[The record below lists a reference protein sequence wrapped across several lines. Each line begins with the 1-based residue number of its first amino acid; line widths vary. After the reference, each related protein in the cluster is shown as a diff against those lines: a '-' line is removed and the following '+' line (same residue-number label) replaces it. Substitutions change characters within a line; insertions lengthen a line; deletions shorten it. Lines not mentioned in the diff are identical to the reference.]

1 MTLVRRAE
9 GRARDGLA
17 LGAANAAGAL
27 IILGRNILI
36 ARMVSVEE
44 FGIAG
49 TLAIAVTLI
58 EAGTNL
64 SIDRYAIRASA
75 GVRRRGVATL
85 HAMQAARGL
94 VGAVLILLFAAAYA
108 RMMGVPHL
116 SGSYQLLALV
126 PLLRGLMHLDIQRA
140 QRQMAF
146 LPLISTTLSSQIAS
160 LATGVALAVWTGDHR
175 AMLAAIIL
183 QQAVQTGVSH
193 LIARRVWSAAI
204 DVDVLADALRFGWP
218 LLLNGLVMFA
228 TLQGDQLLVGGA
240 FGVEVLGWFAVAFTL
255 TLVPAT
261 IYANTLQSL
270 LLPKVARARARPAAF
285 ASSVR
290 QVMALS
296 LVGGAAFA
304 IVMGAFGPTLSF
316 WLFGPRY
323 VEAATVLPW
332 LAVIQGLRIVR
343 AGPAILS
350 IADGRTKEPLLA
362 NLVRLAALPA
372 AAGAVALGGDLMA
385 VVSAALAAEIL
396 ALATAV
402 ALFARRYPHVI
413 WSPSREL
420 SRG

>member
-1 MTLVRRAE
+1 MRRAG

-49 TLAIAVTLI
+49 TLAIAVSLI

-64 SIDRYAIRASA
+64 SIDRYAIRSSA

-85 HAMQAARGL
+85 HAVQAARGL
-94 VGAVLILLFAAAYA
+94 IGAVLILLFAAGYA

-116 SGSYQLLALV
+116 SGSYQLLAVV

-160 LATGVALAVWTGDHR
+160 LATGVALAVWTGDHH

-193 LIARRVWSAAI
+193 LIARRAWSVAI
-204 DVDVLADALRFGWP
+204 DTDVLGDALRFGWP

-240 FGVEVLGWFAVAFTL
+240 FGVEVLGWFTVAFTL

-270 LLPKVARARARPAAF
+270 LLPKVARARARSAAF

-290 QVMALS
+290 QVIGLS

-304 IVMGAFGPTLSF
+304 IVMGAFGPTLSM

-323 VEAATVLPW
+323 AEAATVLPW

-402 ALFARRYPHVI
+402 VLFARRYPHVI
-413 WSPSREL
+413 WSPGREL